1 MTKQELIT
9 TLAQKHPDLSKEDV
23 HMAVDII
30 LNTIAKG
37 LAEGKRI
44 EFRGFGSLRLRY
56 RKPRQGRNPRT
67 GTSVPVK
74 GKYFLISNQA
84 VSSGN
89 GSTSQA
95 LVTSNSGR
103 KLLNS
108 RVI

>member
-1 MTKQELIT
+1 
-9 TLAQKHPDLSKEDV
+9 
-23 HMAVDII
+23 MAVDII
-30 LNTIAKG
+30 LNTISKG

-67 GTSVPVK
+67 GTSVPVE
-74 GKYFLISNQA
+74 GKYFPHFKPGRSA
-84 VSSGN
+84 PA
-89 GSTSQA
+89 TSRRVEPWRQ
-95 LVTSNSGR
+95 VIQGE

>member
-74 GKYFLISNQA
+74 GKYFPHFKPGRQLRQR
-84 VSSGN
+84 VDESSPGD
-89 GSTSQA
+89 Q
-95 LVTSNSGR
+95 
-103 KLLNS
+103 
-108 RVI
+108 